1 MAQIHNQQ
9 NLPTVLVTKTI
20 QFYAEYQAMD
30 ELGVPTEQD
39 CGKGEAAGW
48 PLLSIERARKGGLV
62 DQIVAAIT
70 GMVARRELCV
80 GTKMPS
86 VRQFAKC
93 NGVSTFTVVESYD
106 RLVTLGLLSSRRGSG
121 YFVARQDV
129 PATLLPLPQHAIP
142 SVIDALTPDLYS
154 GASDALPVGAG
165 WLPPDWYG
173 EDTILDAVRHAMRIP
188 ANRLRGYG
196 HPLGFPSLRQHMAS
210 VLSDELYPVEAE
222 QILLTHGATHAFD
235 LILRTLTKPGDTVL
249 VEDPGYSNLLSLIRH
264 HGCVPVGI
272 PRGENG
278 LDMEALAEQA
288 RTAQPKLMFVNTVLQ
303 NPLGTSLTHAQAH
316 RLLALAEQ
324 FDFWLVEDDIYR
336 ELTPRGEASLA
347 AMDGLRR
354 VIRVGSFSKTLS
366 PVLRVGSI
374 SASNSLLPE
383 LLRVKM
389 LAGLTTS
396 EINERAVFHAI
407 TARPYRRMVDK
418 LASQLEAGRARTMD
432 NLAAA
437 GLAPVATPRGGMFVS
452 AGWNCPSTPEH
463 NGKAIADLA
472 LKSGILLSPNEFF
485 MLRPSPTIWFR
496 FNAAYSDGPQLR
508 QFLQSVRPC

>member
-1 MAQIHNQQ
+1 MEQGSASVEQETCG
-9 NLPTVLVTKTI
+9 PAGAWPVL
-20 QFYAEYQAMD
+20 A
-30 ELGVPTEQD
+30 
-39 CGKGEAAGW
+39 
-48 PLLSIERARKGGLV
+48 IERSRKGSLV
-62 DQIVAAIT
+62 DQIVAAISA
-70 GMVARRELCV
+70 MVGQRELRV

-93 NGVSTFTVVESYD
+93 NGISTFTVVESYD

-121 YFVARQDV
+121 YFVARQDL
-129 PATLLPLPQHAIP
+129 PAALLPAAPQENPTA
-142 SVIDALTPDLYS
+142 IDALTPELYS
-154 GASDALPVGAG
+154 GVSDALPVGAG

-173 EDTILDAVRHAMRIP
+173 EDTILDAVRQAMRIP

-196 HPLGFPSLRQHMAS
+196 HPLGFPTLRQYMATT
-210 VLSDELYPVEAE
+210 LSEELFPVEPE

-235 LILRTLTKPGDTVL
+235 LILRSLTKPGDTVL

-264 HGCVPVGI
+264 HGCIPVGI

-278 LDMEALAEQA
+278 LDLDALAAQA
-288 RTAQPKLMFVNTVLQ
+288 RAVQPKLMFVNTVLQ
-303 NPLGTSLTHAQAH
+303 NPLGTSLSQAQAH

-336 ELTPRGEASLA
+336 ELAPRGDASLA

-374 SASNSLLPE
+374 CASASLLPE

-396 EINERAVFHAI
+396 EINERAVYHAI

-418 LASQLEAGRARTMD
+418 LTAQLDAGRERAIDSLRAVGME
-432 NLAAA
+432 
-437 GLAPVATPRGGMFVS
+437 PVARPRGGMFVS
-452 AGWNCPSTPEH
+452 AGWPEAPDADW

-472 LKSGILLSPNEFF
+472 LKANILLSPNEFF
-485 MLRPSPTIWFR
+485 MLRAADSIWFR
-496 FNAAYSDGPQLR
+496 FNVAYTDHPQLLH
-508 QFLQSVRPC
+508 FLQSLRHGR